1 MMTLT
6 NTYNAVRGTSNSAL
20 TIVLIIAVII
30 LTAFLAWAI
39 FESFRR

>member
-6 NTYNAVRGTSNSAL
+6 NTYNAVRGTSSAAL